1 MDKNQIIDNMNNTIL
16 YKLKPSKIHGI
27 GLHSI
32 KDIPANTIIIKNI
45 TPIIGYHYTKKEIQK
60 LNPEI
65 KTLCEN
71 YFNCKDDKTIF
82 IPQDPSV
89 LSSFYLPNYFL
100 NHSNN
105 PNVKNENHSIISI
118 KNIKQNEEITINY
131 EKYFSSLFKKLNF
144 KKTHKKKLY

>member
-1 MDKNQIIDNMNNTIL
+1 MDKNQIIDNMNNIVL

-32 KDIPANTIIIKNI
+32 KDISVNTIIIRNI

-60 LNPEI
+60 LSHENRL
-65 KTLCEN
+65 LCEK

-105 PNVKNENHSIISI
+105 PNVKNENGNIISI
-118 KNIKQNEEITINY
+118 KNIKHNEEITINY
-131 EKYFSSLFKKLNF
+131 EKYFPSLFKKLNF
-144 KKTHKKKLY
+144 KKTHKKK